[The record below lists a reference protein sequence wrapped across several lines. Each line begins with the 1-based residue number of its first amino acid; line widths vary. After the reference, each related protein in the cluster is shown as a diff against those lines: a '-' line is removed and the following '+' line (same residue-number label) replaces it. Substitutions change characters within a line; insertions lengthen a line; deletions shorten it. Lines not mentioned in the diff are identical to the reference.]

1 MTKPLDPFLRPMLTC
16 MMCETYFLQAK
27 VVVGEDGPE
36 LICPHPLCEASE
48 YDCGPLLEF
57 EVGEMFHLLIDHNFT
72 PERVRNLTFI
82 ARHGMGAVNG
92 LTRLL

>member
-1 MTKPLDPFLRPMLTC
+1 MTQPLDPFLNPVMCC
-16 MMCETYFLQAK
+16 MVCETYFMVAK
-27 VVVGEDGPE
+27 VVAGEDGPE
-36 LICPHPLCEASE
+36 LVCPHPLCEASE

-57 EVGEMFHLLIDHNFT
+57 EVGEMFHQIIDQNFT
-72 PERVRNLTFI
+72 PERTMNLTII